1 MPEKDNAMK
10 RTVIAGALMLPMIL
24 PAHSKTLVV
33 EAGDRV
39 LVEYVRD
46 PSCDDVLPPNA
57 ATIKSWLA
65 APLKH
70 GKLEIAPPSMHRS
83 KRCGRK
89 MWMRRVFYRA
99 TSKGTETIN
108 IQFPRNGL
116 TTWQV
121 QVH

>member
-1 MPEKDNAMK
+1 MK
-10 RTVIAGALMLPMIL
+10 RTVIAGALMMLPMIL

-46 PSCDDVLPPNA
+46 PSCADVLPPNA
-57 ATIKSWLA
+57 ATIKSWLV

-70 GKLEIAPPSMHRS
+70 GRLEFSQPGYVHS
-83 KRCGRK
+83 KSCGRK

-108 IQFPRNGL
+108 LQFPRNGL